1 MFRGGHKNKKIH
13 LLRLAVMTAFLSLCL
28 SGCAMTHSMKNRE
41 GSAETDADS
50 LVVYSPHPLDFI
62 NPIVSEFE
70 AQTGIS
76 VQVRTGGTGELLKW
90 AREGDE
96 PVCDVFWGGS
106 LYAAGAGK
114 DLFEPYISENEEYVR
129 EEFKNKEGN
138 MTRFTDIPSVLM
150 VNTNLLG
157 GMKIQGYEDLLDE
170 RLKGKIAMCDPSTSS
185 SASEHLINMLY
196 AMGEGNPEK
205 GWDYVEKF
213 CKNLDGMLLKSS
225 SEVYQGVAEGR
236 YTVGLTFEEGGA
248 GYVSKGAPVKLIY
261 MKEGVISTPDVVC
274 IVKGSRH
281 KKAAEEYVDFVTGKA
296 AQTVIADS
304 LDRRSVRKD
313 VEAAAYLPDKEEI
326 HMITADENMVNEKRE
341 QWKQR
346 FTEIFTYCTQ
356 AETCEN
362 ESAAG
367 SHRDS
372 VFKEV
377 SGK

>member
-1 MFRGGHKNKKIH
+1 MFRGGHKNKRIH
-13 LLRLAVMTAFLSLCL
+13 LLHLAVMTAFLSLCL

-70 AQTGIS
+70 AQTGIF

-90 AREGDE
+90 AREGVE

-281 KKAAEEYVDFVTGKA
+281 KKASEEYVDFVTGKA
-296 AQTVIADS
+296 AHTVIADR

-367 SHRDS
+367 LHR
-372 VFKEV
+372 EV

>member
-1 MFRGGHKNKKIH
+1 MPDPQAGLTADDRKFCKIWFWKSVKSSC
-13 LLRLAVMTAFLSLCL
+13 RVKGLSLIHIL
-28 SGCAMTHSMKNRE
+28 
-41 GSAETDADS
+41 
-50 LVVYSPHPLDFI
+50 
-62 NPIVSEFE
+62 
-70 AQTGIS
+70 
-76 VQVRTGGTGELLKW
+76 RTGGTGELLKW

-248 GYVSKGAPVKLIY
+248 GYAVSYTHLG
-261 MKEGVISTPDVVC
+261 
-274 IVKGSRH
+274 
-281 KKAAEEYVDFVTGKA
+281 
-296 AQTVIADS
+296 
-304 LDRRSVRKD
+304 
-313 VEAAAYLPDKEEI
+313 
-326 HMITADENMVNEKRE
+326 
-341 QWKQR
+341 
-346 FTEIFTYCTQ
+346 
-356 AETCEN
+356 
-362 ESAAG
+362 
-367 SHRDS
+367 
-372 VFKEV
+372 
-377 SGK
+377 

>member
-1 MFRGGHKNKKIH
+1 MKKKRNK
-13 LLRLAVMTAFLSLCL
+13 LCLGAVLAVAAALCL
-28 SGCAMTHSMKNRE
+28 TGCSGAGSMENRAR
-41 GSAETDADS
+41 GTAGAGRDTDS

-62 NPIVSEFE
+62 NPLVSEFE

-106 LYAAGAGK
+106 LYTAGAGK
-114 DLFEPYISENEEYVR
+114 DMFEPYISENEDSVR

-157 GMKIQGYEDLLDE
+157 GMKIEGYEDLLDE

-196 AMGEGNPEK
+196 AMGKGNPEK
-205 GWDYVEKF
+205 GWDYVKKF
-213 CKNLDGMLLKSS
+213 CQNLDGVLLKSS

-236 YTVGLTFEEGGA
+236 YIAGLTFEEGGA
-248 GYVSKGAPVKLIY
+248 GYVSKGAPVKLVY

-274 IVKGSRH
+274 IIKGSKH

-313 VEAAAYLPDKEEI
+313 VAAAAYLPDKEEI
-326 HMITADENMVNEKRE
+326 HMITADEALVNEKKE
-341 QWKQR
+341 QWQQR
-346 FTEIFTYCTQ
+346 FVEI
-356 AETCEN
+356 
-362 ESAAG
+362 
-367 SHRDS
+367 
-372 VFKEV
+372 FKEV
-377 SGK
+377 SGE

>member
-1 MFRGGHKNKKIH
+1 MFRGGHKNKRIH
-13 LLRLAVMTAFLSLCL
+13 LLHLAVMTAFLSLCL

-70 AQTGIS
+70 AQTGIF

-248 GYVSKGAPVKLIY
+248 SYVSKGAPVKLIY

-326 HMITADENMVNEKRE
+326 YMLTADENMVNEKRE

-367 SHRDS
+367 LHR
-372 VFKEV
+372 EV

>member
-13 LLRLAVMTAFLSLCL
+13 LLRLAVMTAFLSFCL

-170 RLKGKIAMCDPSTSS
+170 RLKGKIDPSTSS

-281 KKAAEEYVDFVTGKA
+281 KKASEEYVDFVTGKA

-362 ESAAG
+362 KNTAG

>member
-1 MFRGGHKNKKIH
+1 
-13 LLRLAVMTAFLSLCL
+13 
-28 SGCAMTHSMKNRE
+28 MTHSMKNRE

-372 VFKEV
+372 IFKEV

>member
-1 MFRGGHKNKKIH
+1 MFRGGHKNKRIH
-13 LLRLAVMTAFLSLCL
+13 LLHLAVMTAFLSLCL

-70 AQTGIS
+70 AQTGIF

-157 GMKIQGYEDLLDE
+157 GMKIQGYENLLDE

-248 GYVSKGAPVKLIY
+248 SYVSKGAPVKLIY

-281 KKAAEEYVDFVTGKA
+281 KKASEEYVDFVTGKA

-367 SHRDS
+367 LHR
-372 VFKEV
+372 EV